1 MALTLEQMRHTA
13 KLARLELSDEHLIEL
28 MRPINAL
35 MEHFERLQALPLDE
49 VEPTSHSIPVFNA
62 FREDVVGETLQPRR
76 RPCERPRSPRRAV
89 HRPAHRGG
97 IDEGAADPKRR

>member
-13 KLARLELSDEHLIEL
+13 KLARLELSDEQLMEL

-62 FREDVVGETLQPRR
+62 FREDVVARR
-76 RPCERPRSPRRAV
+76 LAARTPLRTPPKPATGCSSSRASWRSR
-89 HRPAHRGG
+89 
-97 IDEGAADPKRR
+97 